1 MNRFWE
7 SRHSLCALVMLCLA
21 MSGMTSLLRAQDDL
35 QTREEEAMKAA
46 VRRAAASVVSI
57 ETVGGLE
64 RVGTVLFGTGPT
76 TGLIVSEDGFII
88 SSAFNFAQKPTS
100 ILVGLPD
107 GTRTPARLIATD
119 RNRMLVL
126 LKVQVDEKLAV
137 PEVMPEKDIQVGQ
150 WSIAIGRTFDSAQP
164 NISVGI
170 VSATQRIWG
179 KAIQTDAKIS
189 PSNYGGPL
197 IDIRGRVMGVLVPL
211 APDKTGEIAG
221 VAWYD
226 SGIGFAVPLEHVN
239 KILPQLK
246 QGKDMHPGIM
256 GVNLK
261 KGDIYADAPV
271 IVAARPNSPA
281 YKAGFKSGDRIAEV
295 DGQIIERQAQLT
307 HQIARRYAGEKIHV
321 VVMRGKEKIERDL
334 ELIDKLAPYHR
345 PFVGILPFRE
355 PTVENADAPPGI
367 TVRYV
372 FAGSPAAKAGLQEG
386 DRVLS
391 LDGDEIKSRDSFAE
405 DLAALEVGQKIKL
418 EYRRGDETKTAEFEL
433 AGEADSVPEKL
444 PPARASR
451 EPHVGDRAPV
461 GTLKLKLPEEKNEC
475 LAYVPGNYDPQLQY
489 GILLWLH
496 APGAFEDD
504 KLIERWKAHCD
515 EHDLILVAPR
525 SVDKARWAAGD
536 LGYLR
541 KALDHIKGL
550 YTIDP
555 LRIAAVGHQNG
566 GAMASLLAFHDRDLI
581 RGVAS
586 IDSPLGGA
594 PPDNDPVYRLTFFI
608 TTAKKANFAAQIQA
622 GILKLREMQYPVT
635 LKDQGA
641 LGHDLTDD
649 ERAMLLRWIDSLDRI

>member
-1 MNRFWE
+1 MANAA
-7 SRHSLCALVMLCLA
+7 SR
-21 MSGMTSLLRAQDDL
+21 LLAQDDL

-76 TGLIVSEDGFII
+76 TGLVVSEDGYII

-137 PEVMPEKDIQVGQ
+137 PEVAPEKEIQVGQ
-150 WSIAIGRTFDSAQP
+150 WSIAVGRTFDGAQP

-179 KAIQTDAKIS
+179 KAIQTDAKVS

-211 APDKTGEIAG
+211 APDKSGEIAG

-239 KILPQLK
+239 KILAQLK
-246 QGKDMHPGIM
+246 QGKDLHPGIM
-256 GVNLK
+256 GVSLK

-281 YKAGFKSGDRIAEV
+281 YKAGFKAGDRIVEI
-295 DGQIIERQAQLT
+295 DGQAIERQAQLT
-307 HQIARRYAGEKIHV
+307 HQIARRYAGEKINV

-334 ELIDKLAPYHR
+334 ELIDKLAPYRR
-345 PFVGILPFRE
+345 PFAGILPLRE
-355 PTVENADAPPGI
+355 PTVENADAPPGVTI
-367 TVRYV
+367 RYV
-372 FAGSPAAKAGLQEG
+372 YAGSPAAKAGLQAG
-386 DRVLS
+386 DRVLT
-391 LDGDEIKSRDSFAE
+391 LGGEEIRGRDSFAE
-405 DLAALEVGQKIKL
+405 DIGPLEAGQQIKL
-418 EYRRGDETKTAEFEL
+418 EYRRGDETKTVEIEL
-433 AGEADSVPEKL
+433 AGDIDSVPEQL
-444 PPARASR
+444 PAARASR
-451 EPHVGDRAPV
+451 QPFVGDRPAV

-475 LAYVPGNYDPQLQY
+475 LAYVPANYDPQIQY

-504 KLIERWKAHCD
+504 KLIKRWKAHCD
-515 EHDLILVAPR
+515 YYDLILVAPR
-525 SVDKARWAAGD
+525 SADKTRWAPTEVA
-536 LGYLR
+536 YLR
-541 KALDHIKGL
+541 KALDYVKGL
-550 YTIDP
+550 YAIDP
-555 LRIAAVGHQNG
+555 LRIVAVGHQNG
-566 GAMASLLAFHDRDLI
+566 GAMASLLAFHDRGLI

-586 IDSPLGGA
+586 IDSPLGGN
-594 PPDNDPVYRLTFFI
+594 PPDNDPTNRLSFFI

-635 LKDQGA
+635 LKDQGS
-641 LGHDLTDD
+641 LGHDLSDE